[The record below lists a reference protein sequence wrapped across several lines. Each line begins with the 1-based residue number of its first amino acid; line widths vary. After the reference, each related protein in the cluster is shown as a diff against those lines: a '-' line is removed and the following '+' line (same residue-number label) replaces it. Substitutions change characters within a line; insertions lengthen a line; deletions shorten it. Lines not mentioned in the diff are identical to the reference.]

1 MSMSYTILDGRD
13 KDDLNANIQS
23 AKSELTQD
31 IQAASS
37 ALHSAINST
46 KTELQGNI
54 DALETKHDSDKSNLQ
69 SQIDDRA
76 TKAEL
81 EAHNVSSTA
90 HNDIREIIENIDT
103 GKIDDTIKVADGIA
117 VCEEHL
123 GGAPLVGTKVYGETK
138 QNLWVN
144 PSGTNNGITV
154 TANANGSLTLS
165 GMPNVASSSPTI
177 SSGRIYTLKPN
188 TTYIAFS
195 DKAIADEYTSSHGAC
210 LYVSQYKSDDSYI
223 TDKIFA
229 LAGNLSNIF
238 VTDSE
243 LGYATC
249 RLTVRPNTTVSGTH
263 RVMLREATPEEIEQ
277 NKVLNTTWCPPGL
290 NSIDSL
296 KLITTSKNILANTL
310 EDTTYNT
317 MSVKINDDGS
327 ITLDGKNKTS
337 VTALN
342 FDFSSA
348 IPPVGTVV
356 SQFKENYSGAI
367 VNYGFY
373 TSDGSYHDVLSNT
386 TGNNYTITEDDVSMR
401 CYVRVTGSAE
411 FDNVTIRPCLTIG
424 ETCDTFYPMDKSEVS
439 IDLNDNAL
447 RSLPDGTRDEL
458 QIDEGGNC
466 TLVKRIHEQ
475 TVTGSQLSTNYPNST
490 GAFTVASEVLDYP
503 QVGNAYWDTYG
514 LARGDVLLPEDI
526 AFDKST
532 PGFSGT
538 NSAYPSHLY
547 VTPPS
552 SSYDGSRQWLNDNNL
567 TFMYKIATPQTI
579 SLGKIS
585 LPKLPSQTLFVWF
598 DSSITVNDFNIR
610 YWLPSGELVAN
621 LYDRDS
627 YTLLDM
633 YPVDSVY
640 LTMASSNPSTLFGG
654 QWEEVSDVVNSESG
668 VYAWRRIE

>member
-23 AKSELTQD
+23 AKSELTRD

-37 ALHSAINST
+37 ALHSEINST

-54 DALETKHDSDKSNLQ
+54 NTLKTKHDSDKSNLQ

-90 HNDIREIIENIDT
+90 HNDIRELIKNLDT
-103 GKIDDTIKVADGIA
+103 GKVDDTIKVADGIA

-123 GGAPLVGTKVYGETK
+123 GDAPLVGTKVYGETK

-144 PSGTNNGITV
+144 PSGTKYGITA
-154 TANANGSLTLS
+154 TANSNGSVTFS
-165 GMPNVASSSPTI
+165 GTSTSPAADRI
-177 SSGRIYTLKPN
+177 ESDNIYTIKPN
-188 TTYIAFS
+188 TAYIIF
-195 DKAIADEYTSSHGAC
+195 I
-210 LYVSQYKSDDSYI
+210 
-223 TDKIFA
+223 DKISTSIRWFGIDFYGNDGVSVGGSVLIGGTAGQFTYSLFTTPSNFA
-229 LAGNLSNIF
+229 YCACGAGIPNDG
-238 VTDSE
+238 DS
-243 LGYATC
+243 A
-249 RLTVRPNTTVSGTH
+249 SGTY
-263 RVMLREATPEEIEQ
+263 RIMLREATKEEIEQ
-277 NKVLNTTWCPPGL
+277 NKVLDTTWCPPGL
-290 NSIDSL
+290 NSIDNL
-296 KLITTSKNILANTL
+296 KLITTSKNILTNTL
-310 EDTTYNT
+310 EDTAYNT

-327 ITLDGKNKTS
+327 ITLNGKNKTS

-348 IPPVGTVV
+348 IPPVGTIV

-386 TGNNYTITEDDVSMR
+386 SGNNYTITEDDVTMR
-401 CYVRVTGSAE
+401 CYVRVTGSAT

-458 QIDEGGNC
+458 SVDAEGNC
-466 TLVKRIHEQ
+466 ILVKR
-475 TVTGSQLSTNYPNST
+475 VD
-490 GAFTVASEVLDYP
+490 VAEVGTEASWTQYLNT
-503 QVGNAYWDTYG
+503 NAYYANELLYAHAQT
-514 LARGDVLLPEDI
+514 GDAVGADDDGI
-526 AFDKST
+526 MCDKFACLSSNW
-532 PGFSGT
+532 GG
-538 NSAYPSHLY
+538 NSIPSVALSDNAAYPKSVFFSAPTGKEPNEFSFTLLY
-547 VTPPS
+547 P
-552 SSYDGSRQWLNDNNL
+552 L
-567 TFMYKIATPQTI
+567 ATPQTI
-579 SLGKIS
+579 NLGKIS
-585 LPKLPSQTLFVWF
+585 LPKLPSQTSFVWF
-598 DSSITVNDFNIR
+598 DSSIAVNDFNIR

-640 LTMASSNPSTLFGG
+640 LSMASSNPSTLFGG
-654 QWEEVSDVVNSESG
+654 QWEEVSNVVNSESG
-668 VYAWRRIE
+668 VYAWRRTE

>member
-23 AKSELTQD
+23 AKSELTED

-46 KTELQGNI
+46 KTELQDNI
-54 DALETKHDSDKSNLQ
+54 DTLEAKHDSDKSNLQ
-69 SQIDDRA
+69 SQIDNRA
-76 TKAEL
+76 TNAEL

-90 HNDIREIIENIDT
+90 HNDIREIIENLDT
-103 GKIDDTIKVADGIA
+103 GKIDDTMEVTNGMA
-117 VCEEHL
+117 VCEEQL
-123 GGAPLVGTKVYGETK
+123 GGAPLVGAKVYGETK

-144 PSGTNNGITV
+144 VTNSLSGITA
-154 TANANGSLTLS
+154 TANANGSVTLS
-165 GMPNVASSSPTI
+165 GTYQEGMQINLHAPFMYTI
-177 SSGRIYTLKPN
+177 KPN
-188 TTYIAFS
+188 TTYAM
-195 DKAIADEYTSSHGAC
+195 
-210 LYVSQYKSDDSYI
+210 YV
-223 TDKIFA
+223 DKIPVGFIIGISRYNANDDFVATSWRIQNGATSVVFTTGDDFA
-229 LAGNLSNIF
+229 YSDCVFYGFSSNF
-238 VTDSE
+238 T
-243 LGYATC
+243 G
-249 RLTVRPNTTVSGTH
+249 GTY
-263 RVMLREATPEEIEQ
+263 RVMLREATQEEIEQ
-277 NKVLNTTWCPPGL
+277 NKVLDTTWCPPGL

-296 KLITTSKNILANTL
+296 KLITTSKNILTNTL

-327 ITLDGKNKTS
+327 ITLNGKNKTS

-342 FDFSSA
+342 FDFSGA

-458 QIDEGGNC
+458 TVDAEGNC
-466 TLVKRIHEQ
+466 TLVKRVGSYTPESGQGQENENDFVVYILQSSEKADK
-475 TVTGSQLSTNYPNST
+475 TYRVTPN
-490 GAFTVASEVLDYP
+490 EVLPTGPGMSFVADESFALI
-503 QVGNAYWDTYG
+503 GNDGNIYAN
-514 LARGDVLLPEDI
+514 I
-526 AFDKST
+526 A
-532 PGFSGT
+532 
-538 NSAYPSHLY
+538 NSADW
-547 VTPPS
+547 TKTR
-552 SSYDGSRQWLNDNNL
+552 DMCIGKE
-567 TFMYKIATPQTI
+567 FIYKLATPQTI

-585 LPKLPSQTLFVWF
+585 LPKLPSQTSFVWF

-621 LYDRDS
+621 LYDRDL

-640 LTMASSNPSTLFGG
+640 LSMASSNPSTLFGG
-654 QWEEVSDVVNSESG
+654 QWEAVSDVVNSESG

>member
-23 AKSELTQD
+23 AKSELTDD

-37 ALHSAINST
+37 ALHASINST

-76 TKAEL
+76 TKTEL

-90 HNDIREIIENIDT
+90 HNDIREIIENLDT
-103 GKIDDTIKVADGIA
+103 GKIDDTMEVTNGMV

-123 GGAPLVGTKVYGETK
+123 GGAPLVGTKVYGETR

-144 PSGTNNGITV
+144 PSGSYNGV
-154 TANANGSLTLS
+154 TATANTNGSFTVNGMASGSDPTLTS
-165 GMPNVASSSPTI
+165 GKM
-177 SSGRIYTLKPN
+177 YTLKPG
-188 TTYIAFS
+188 TTYIVYT
-195 DKAIADEYTSSHGAC
+195 DKALADEYTSNLGAV
-210 LYVSQYKSDDSYI
+210 LYVGERDENGSYVRDNTFGTNGRMYRIFTVSQNTKYCES
-223 TDKIFA
+223 
-229 LAGNLSNIF
+229 L
-238 VTDSE
+238 
-243 LGYATC
+243 
-249 RLTVRPNTTVSGTH
+249 LTVRNGSSVSGTY
-263 RVMLREATPEEIEQ
+263 RVMLREATQEEIEQ
-277 NKVLNTTWCPPGL
+277 NQVLDTTWYPPGL

-296 KLITTSKNILANTL
+296 KLITTSKNILTNTL

-327 ITLDGKNKTS
+327 ITLNGKNKTS

-356 SQFKENYSGAI
+356 SQFKESYSGAI

-411 FDNVTIRPCLTIG
+411 FDNITIRPCLTIG
-424 ETCDTFYPMDKSEVS
+424 ETCEDFYPMDKSEVS

-458 QIDEGGNC
+458 SVDAEGNC
-466 TLVKRIHEQ
+466 TLVKRVGQ
-475 TVTGSQLSTNYPNST
+475 DYFAAGDSGYVLRSDSDSFTNGDAYDTKN
-490 GAFTVASEVLDYP
+490 FT
-503 QVGNAYWDTYG
+503 
-514 LARGDVLLPEDI
+514 DI
-526 AFDKST
+526 AVFGAPYSNIMSDAYAISV
-532 PGFSGT
+532 GEGGGT
-538 NSAYPSHLY
+538 GQAVNTIRKINDGEHAIVVVKDGTKPVAGTIVYPL
-547 VTPPS
+547 
-552 SSYDGSRQWLNDNNL
+552 
-567 TFMYKIATPQTI
+567 ATPQTI

-585 LPKLPSQTLFVWF
+585 LPKMPSQESFVWF
-598 DSSITVNDFNIR
+598 DSSITVNDFDIR

-633 YPVDSVY
+633 HPVDSVY
-640 LTMASSNPSTLFGG
+640 LTMASSNPSALFGG

>member
-13 KDDLNANIQS
+13 KDTLNANIQS

-37 ALHSAINST
+37 ALHSEVNST

-69 SQIDDRA
+69 TQINNRA

-81 EAHNVSSTA
+81 EVHNVSSTA
-90 HNDIREIIENIDT
+90 HNDIREIIENLDT
-103 GKIDDTIKVADGIA
+103 GKIDDTIEVTDGMA

-123 GGAPLVGTKVYGETK
+123 GGAPLVGIKVYGETK

-144 PSGTNNGITV
+144 PNGTEKGITATANENGSVTISGTRSGSG
-154 TANANGSLTLS
+154 TAYVYSA
-165 GMPNVASSSPTI
+165 
-177 SSGRIYTLKPN
+177 RIYTLKPN
-188 TTYIAFS
+188 TSYAFFS
-195 DKAIADEYTSSHGAC
+195 DKPLASGVYFLAVGYTADGTQTPSTSAIATLTLGTQSRIFTTPSDMAEAEYR
-210 LYVSQYKSDDSYI
+210 
-223 TDKIFA
+223 
-229 LAGNLSNIF
+229 LASN
-238 VTDSE
+238 T
-243 LGYATC
+243 
-249 RLTVRPNTTVSGTH
+249 PNAISGTY
-263 RVMLREATPEEIEQ
+263 RVMLREATQEEIEQ
-277 NKVLNTTWCPPGL
+277 NRVLDTTWCPPGL

-296 KLITTSKNILANTL
+296 KLITASKNILANTL
-310 EDTTYNT
+310 ADTTYNT

-327 ITLDGKNKTS
+327 ITLNGKNKTS

-373 TSDGSYHDVLSNT
+373 TLNGSYHDVLSNT

-401 CYVRVTGSAE
+401 CYVRVTGSAA

-424 ETCDTFYPMDKSEVS
+424 ETCDAFYPMDKSEIS
-439 IDLNDNAL
+439 IDLHDNTL
-447 RSLPDGTRDEL
+447 RSLPNGTRDEL
-458 QIDEGGNC
+458 SIDAEGNC
-466 TLVKRIHEQ
+466 VLVKRVDVAEVGTEASWTQYINTNAYYANELPYAHAK
-475 TVTGSQLSTNYPNST
+475 TGDVVSADDDGIMCDKFACLSTNWEGNST
-490 GAFTVASEVLDYP
+490 PSVALSD
-503 QVGNAYWDTYG
+503 NA
-514 LARGDVLLPEDI
+514 
-526 AFDKST
+526 
-532 PGFSGT
+532 
-538 NSAYPSHLY
+538 AYPKSVFFSVPIGKKPNEFSFTLLY
-547 VTPPS
+547 P
-552 SSYDGSRQWLNDNNL
+552 L
-567 TFMYKIATPQTI
+567 ATPQTI
-579 SLGKIS
+579 QLGTIS
-585 LPKLPSQTLFVWF
+585 LPKLPPQTSFVWL

-627 YTLLDM
+627 YTLLDI

-668 VYAWRRIE
+668 VYAWRRIG

>member
-31 IQAASS
+31 IQSASS

-54 DALETKHDSDKSNLQ
+54 DTLEAKHDSDKSNLQ
-69 SQIDDRA
+69 SQINDRA
-76 TKAEL
+76 TKVEL

-90 HNDIREIIENIDT
+90 HNDIREIIENLDT
-103 GKIDDTIKVADGIA
+103 GKIDDTMEVTNGMA

-144 PSGTNNGITV
+144 PSSTNHGIT
-154 TANANGSLTLS
+154 AKSNDNGSVTVS
-165 GMPNVASSSPTI
+165 GTFTEGSQVNLHSSNVYTI
-177 SSGRIYTLKPN
+177 KPN
-188 TTYIAFS
+188 TTYVMYS
-195 DKAIADEYTSSHGAC
+195 DKKPVGFCFGISKYTPDGSFIATLWFISPNSSQPRIVFTTGNDFG
-210 LYVSQYKSDDSYI
+210 YVSCVIYN
-223 TDKIFA
+223 F
-229 LAGNLSNIF
+229 SNSF
-238 VTDSE
+238 T
-243 LGYATC
+243 G
-249 RLTVRPNTTVSGTH
+249 GTY
-263 RVMLREATPEEIEQ
+263 RVMLREATQEEIEQ
-277 NKVLNTTWCPPGL
+277 NQVLDTTWCPSGL

-296 KLITTSKNILANTL
+296 KLITTSKNILTNTL

-327 ITLDGKNKTS
+327 ITLNGKNKTS

-342 FDFSSA
+342 FDFSGA

-458 QIDEGGNC
+458 TVDAGGNC
-466 TLVKRIHEQ
+466 TLVKRVGKVICNKDE
-475 TVTGSQLSTNYPNST
+475 TWSSSDYMGFS
-490 GAFTVASEVLDYP
+490 VASGDEAVHATRLVPNDVVPYGIP
-503 QVGNAYWDTYG
+503 GWNVDTSWAAIGSSGESIIVNIINNSGYT
-514 LARGDVLLPEDI
+514 DI
-526 AFDKST
+526 ASKCDGKEFI
-532 PGFSGT
+532 
-538 NSAYPSHLY
+538 YPL
-547 VTPPS
+547 
-552 SSYDGSRQWLNDNNL
+552 
-567 TFMYKIATPQTI
+567 ATPKTI
-579 SLGKIS
+579 QLGKIS

>member
-23 AKSELTQD
+23 AKSEFTQD

-37 ALHSAINST
+37 ALHSEINST

-54 DALETKHDSDKSNLQ
+54 DTLKTKHDSDKSNLQ

-81 EAHNVSSTA
+81 KAHNISSTA
-90 HNDIREIIENIDT
+90 HNDIREIIENLDT
-103 GKIDDTIKVADGIA
+103 GKIDDTLEVTDGMA

-123 GGAPLVGTKVYGETK
+123 GGAPLVGTKVYGKTK

-144 PSGTNNGITV
+144 PNNTSLGVTV
-154 TANANGSLTLS
+154 TANASGSF
-165 GMPNVASSSPTI
+165 TI
-177 SSGRIYTLKPN
+177 SGTKSGSGTANVRSEKIYTLKPN
-188 TTYIAFS
+188 TSYVFFS
-195 DKAIADEYTSSHGAC
+195 DKPIASEVYFLVVGFTADGTQTPSTSAMGRLTLNVQST
-210 LYVSQYKSDDSYI
+210 I
-223 TDKIFA
+223 FTTTTDMVDA
-229 LAGNLSNIF
+229 
-238 VTDSE
+238 E
-243 LGYATC
+243 C
-249 RLTVRPNTTVSGTH
+249 RLSVNTTTPVSGTY
-263 RVMLREATPEEIEQ
+263 RVMLREATQEEIEQ
-277 NKVLNTTWCPPGL
+277 NQVLDTTWCPPGL

-296 KLITTSKNILANTL
+296 KLITTSKNILTNTL
-310 EDTTYNT
+310 EDTIYNT

-327 ITLDGKNKTS
+327 ITLNGKNKTS

-386 TGNNYTITEDDVSMR
+386 TGNNYTITEDDVTMR
-401 CYVRVTGSAE
+401 CYVRVTGSAT

-424 ETCDTFYPMDKSEVS
+424 ETCDAFYPMDKSEVS
-439 IDLNDNAL
+439 IDLNDNTL

-458 QIDEGGNC
+458 SVDAEGNC
-466 TLVKRIHEQ
+466 ILVKR
-475 TVTGSQLSTNYPNST
+475 VD
-490 GAFTVASEVLDYP
+490 VAEVGTEASWTQYLNT
-503 QVGNAYWDTYG
+503 NAYYANELLYAHAQT
-514 LARGDVLLPEDI
+514 GDAVGADDDGI
-526 AFDKST
+526 MCDKFACLSSNW
-532 PGFSGT
+532 GG
-538 NSAYPSHLY
+538 NSIPSVALSDNAAYPKSVFFSVPTGKEPNEFSFTLLY
-547 VTPPS
+547 
-552 SSYDGSRQWLNDNNL
+552 LL
-567 TFMYKIATPQTI
+567 AIPQTI
-579 SLGKIS
+579 NLGKIS
-585 LPKLPSQTLFVWF
+585 LPKLPSQASFVWF

-640 LTMASSNPSTLFGG
+640 LSMASSNPSTLFGG
-654 QWEEVSDVVNSESG
+654 QWEEVSNAVNSESG

>member
-13 KDDLNANIQS
+13 KDDLNANIQN
-23 AKSELTQD
+23 AKSELTED

-37 ALHSAINST
+37 ALHASINST

-54 DALETKHDSDKSNLQ
+54 DTLEAKHDSDKSNLQ
-69 SQIDDRA
+69 SQIDDKA

-90 HNDIREIIENIDT
+90 HNDIREIIENLDT
-103 GKIDDTIKVADGIA
+103 GKIDDTMEVTDGMA

-123 GGAPLVGTKVYGETK
+123 GSAPLVGTKVYGETR

-144 PSGTNNGITV
+144 VTNSLSGITA
-154 TANANGSLTLS
+154 TANANGSVTLS
-165 GMPNVASSSPTI
+165 GTYQSGAQINLHAPFMYTI
-177 SSGRIYTLKPN
+177 KPN
-188 TTYIAFS
+188 TTYAMYVDKVPVGFIIGISRYGVNDDFIATTWRIPNGTTSVVFTTGDDFAYSDCVFYSFS
-195 DKAIADEYTSSHGAC
+195 
-210 LYVSQYKSDDSYI
+210 
-223 TDKIFA
+223 
-229 LAGNLSNIF
+229 SNF
-238 VTDSE
+238 T
-243 LGYATC
+243 G
-249 RLTVRPNTTVSGTH
+249 GTY
-263 RVMLREATPEEIEQ
+263 RVMLREATQEEIEQ
-277 NKVLNTTWCPPGL
+277 NQVLDTTWYPPGL

-296 KLITTSKNILANTL
+296 KLITASKNILTNTL

-356 SQFKENYSGAI
+356 SQFKESYSGAI

-424 ETCDTFYPMDKSEVS
+424 ETCEDFYPMDKSEVS

-458 QIDEGGNC
+458 SVDAEGNC
-466 TLVKRIHEQ
+466 TLVKRAEEVAIPSGKMLDNPLIED
-475 TVTGSQLSTNYPNST
+475 VFYRFDL
-490 GAFTVASEVLDYP
+490 FIASEP
-503 QVGNAYWDTYG
+503 QSGGYENSYS
-514 LARGDVLLPEDI
+514 
-526 AFDKST
+526 DKAS
-532 PGFSGT
+532 
-538 NSAYPSHLY
+538 
-547 VTPPS
+547 V
-552 SSYDGSRQWLNDNNL
+552 DGSRPNAAISVLHSTNANKVSFFCPISKFNDAESAKAAVESL
-567 TFMYKIATPQTI
+567 FPLKLIYRIAPQTI

-585 LPKLPSQTLFVWF
+585 LPKMPFQTSFVWF
-598 DSSITVNDFNIR
+598 DSSITVNDFDIR

-640 LTMASSNPSTLFGG
+640 LTMASSNPSALFGG